1 MPSNEQRREAAKRKL
16 ERQLVRRAQ
25 RARRRRFTSISVT
38 AAVVVVAAGGIWW
51 AVSVSG
57 TSSSDAAANSTTPT
71 TPTTKPPI
79 TIPTKL
85 AAAPKRPTPLAAT
98 VDCTYTKDGTA
109 AKPNNLPNGKG
120 ISAQG
125 TSSVTL
131 KTNDGDIPLT
141 LDKSLA
147 PCAVN
152 SFLSL
157 STQGYYDNT
166 SCHRLS
172 TSGLQM
178 LQCGDP
184 KGDGSGGPGYKF
196 NDEVWD
202 GLTYGRGYLAM
213 ANSGPNT
220 NGSQFFLVFGDAQ
233 LPASYT
239 VFGTISEAGLK
250 VIDDIAKAGDDG
262 AFADVGGGHP
272 NKKVTITK
280 AQVAA

>member
-25 RARRRRFTSISVT
+25 RARRRRITSISVT
-38 AAVVVVAAGGIWW
+38 TVVVLLAAGGIWW
-51 AVSVSG
+51 AVASAG
-57 TSSSDAAANSTTPT
+57 TTSSDAAASSTTPT
-71 TPTTKPPI
+71 PTSSTPI
-79 TIPTKL
+79 TIPTAL
-85 AAAPKRPTPLAAT
+85 APAPKRPTPLAAT
-98 VDCTYTKDGTA
+98 VNCTYTKSGDA
-109 AKPNNLPNGKG
+109 AKPNNLPNG
-120 ISAQG
+120 SNLSTQG
-125 TSSVTL
+125 TVSVTL

-141 LDKSLA
+141 LDRSLA

-152 SFLSL
+152 SFVSL
-157 STQGYYDNT
+157 SSQGYYDNT

-184 KGDGSGGPGYKF
+184 KGDGTGGPGYKF
-196 NDEVWD
+196 DDEVWPS
-202 GLTYGRGYLAM
+202 LKYGRGYLAM

-233 LPASYT
+233 LQPNYT

-250 VIDDIAKAGDDG
+250 VIDDIARAGDDG
-262 AFADVGGGHP
+262 AFDSSAGGGHP

-280 AQVAA
+280 SQVAA

>member
-25 RARRRRFTSISVT
+25 RARRRRITSISVT
-38 AAVVVVAAGGIWW
+38 AAVVLLVAGGVWW
-51 AVSVSG
+51 LA
-57 TSSSDAAANSTTPT
+57 TSPGASSDAAASSSTAPT
-71 TPTTKPPI
+71 STSKAPI
-79 TIPTKL
+79 TIPTAL
-85 AAAPKRPTPLAAT
+85 APAPKRPTPLAAT
-98 VDCTYTKDGTA
+98 VNCTYTKSGDA
-109 AKPNNLPNGKG
+109 AKANNLPNG
-120 ISAQG
+120 SNVSTQG
-125 TSSVTL
+125 TASVTL

-141 LDKSLA
+141 LDRSLA

-157 STQGYYDNT
+157 SGQGYYDNT

-184 KGDGSGGPGYKF
+184 KGDGTGGPGYKF
-196 NDEVWD
+196 DDEVWD
-202 GLTYGRGYLAM
+202 SLKYGRGYLAM

-233 LPASYT
+233 LPPSYT

-250 VIDDIAKAGDDG
+250 VIDDIARAGDDG
-262 AFADVGGGHP
+262 AFAQVGGGHP

>member
-1 MPSNEQRREAAKRKL
+1 VPSNEQRREAAKRKL

-25 RARRRRFTSISVT
+25 RARRRRITSISVT
-38 AAVVVVAAGGIWW
+38 AVVVVLVAGGVWW
-51 AVSVSG
+51 LV
-57 TSSSDAAANSTTPT
+57 TSPGVSSDAAAASSTPT
-71 TPTTKPPI
+71 PTSSTPI
-79 TIPTKL
+79 TIPTAL
-85 AAAPKRPTPLAAT
+85 APAPKRPTPLAAT
-98 VDCTYTKDGTA
+98 VNCTYTKDGTA
-109 AKPNNLPNGKG
+109 AKANNLPNGAN
-120 ISAQG
+120 ISTQG
-125 TSSVTL
+125 TVPVTL

-141 LDKSLA
+141 LDRSLA

-152 SFLSL
+152 SFVSL
-157 STQGYYDNT
+157 SGQGYYDNT

-184 KGDGSGGPGYKF
+184 KGDGTGGPGYKF
-196 NDEVWD
+196 DDEVWSSIK
-202 GLTYGRGYLAM
+202 YGRGYLAM

-233 LPASYT
+233 LDPSYT
-239 VFGTISEAGLK
+239 VFGTITEAGLK
-250 VIDDIAKAGDDG
+250 VIDDIAKAGDDE
-262 AFADVGGGHP
+262 AYASSAGGGHP

>member
-1 MPSNEQRREAAKRKL
+1 VPSNEQRREAAKRKL

-25 RARRRRFTSISVT
+25 RARRRRITSISVT
-38 AAVVVVAAGGIWW
+38 AVVVLVVAGGVWW
-51 AVSVSG
+51 LVTSPGASSNAAAASSTPTP
-57 TSSSDAAANSTTPT
+57 TSST
-71 TPTTKPPI
+71 PI
-79 TIPTKL
+79 TIPTAL
-85 AAAPKRPTPLAAT
+85 APAPKRPTPLAAT
-98 VDCTYTKDGTA
+98 VNCTYTKDGSTA
-109 AKPNNLPNGKG
+109 AKANNLPSGAN
-120 ISAQG
+120 ISSQG
-125 TSSVTL
+125 TASVTL

-141 LDKSLA
+141 LDRSLA

-157 STQGYYDNT
+157 SGQGYYDNT

-184 KGDGSGGPGYKF
+184 KGDGTGGPGYKF
-196 NDEVWD
+196 DDEVWSSIK
-202 GLTYGRGYLAM
+202 YGRGYLAM

-233 LPASYT
+233 LDPSYT
-239 VFGTISEAGLK
+239 VFGSISDAGLK
-250 VIDDIAKAGDDG
+250 VIDDIAKAGDDE
-262 AFADVGGGHP
+262 AYASSAGGGHP

>member
-25 RARRRRFTSISVT
+25 RARRRRVTSITVT
-38 AAVVVVAAGGIWW
+38 TVVVLLVAGGVWW
-51 AVSVSG
+51 LVTNNG
-57 TSSSDAAANSTTPT
+57 TSSSDAAAQSTTPSPT
-71 TPTTKPPI
+71 SSTPI
-79 TIPTKL
+79 SIPTAL
-85 AAAPKRPTPLAAT
+85 APAPKRPTPLAAT
-98 VDCTYTKDGTA
+98 VNCTYTKDGDA
-109 AKPNNLPNGKG
+109 AKPNNLPNGSN
-120 ISAQG
+120 ISSQG
-125 TSSVTL
+125 TVSVTL

-141 LDKSLA
+141 LDRSLA

-157 STQGYYDNT
+157 AGQGYYDNT

-172 TSGLQM
+172 TTGLQM

-184 KGDGSGGPGYKF
+184 KGDGTGGPGYKF
-196 NDEVWD
+196 DDEVWST
-202 GLTYGRGYLAM
+202 LKYGRGYLAM

-233 LPASYT
+233 LQPSYT
-239 VFGTISEAGLK
+239 VFGSISDAGLK
-250 VIDDIAKAGDDG
+250 VIDDIARAGDDG
-262 AFADVGGGHP
+262 AYDSSAGGGHP